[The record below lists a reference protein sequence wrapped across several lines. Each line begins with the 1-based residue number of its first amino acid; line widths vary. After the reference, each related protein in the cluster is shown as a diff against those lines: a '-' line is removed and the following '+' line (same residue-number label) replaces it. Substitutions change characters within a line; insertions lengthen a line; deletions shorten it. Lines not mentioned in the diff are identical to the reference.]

1 MGILSSV
8 MDIRT
13 VADDAADLIASFP
26 RETLVRV
33 ISHYDADGISAA
45 AIICHAL
52 QRAGYGFHATLSK
65 TGPSIFE
72 KLQYEDNSLIIFSDM
87 GSGQLEEIEDLK
99 CKVVICDH
107 HVPLS
112 TAIQNGIHLNSHL
125 VGFDGGR
132 DACGAAMAFALAI
145 SMDTG
150 NADLAWLAIAG
161 AIGDRQG
168 ENGFHGY
175 NQKILQNAI
184 TKGYIEQRQTLN
196 LPPGPIQESLESCVH
211 PFFISFSGKKDSSL
225 SLLQSLEIDPHTPV
239 HHLDDSVKN
248 RLLDALQDQL
258 ATQGV
263 KASQD
268 LMEQV
273 PFSQKMGNLSSFAS
287 LLNACGRLKQ
297 AGLGLSICLGD
308 DNLIK
313 EGQSIQTAYRR
324 DILTGMQQI
333 EKQGVI
339 QLGSLQYFTLEQDTL
354 GGTIAGLSL
363 KYLPSV
369 DQSKPIFSLS
379 TKEKKIHISGR
390 TTQPLVQKGMD
401 LASALRTAAQ
411 TVGGQGGGHP
421 IAAGASIPVGTEKE
435 FLKTLDT
442 TIRQT
447 FKPKTN

>member
-1 MGILSSV
+1 
-8 MDIRT
+8 MDIRA
-13 VADDAADLIASFP
+13 VADDAAELIASFP
-26 RETLVRV
+26 QETLVRV

-72 KLQYEDNSLIIFSDM
+72 TLQYEDNTLIIFSDM
-87 GSGQLEEIEDLK
+87 GSGQLQEIENLK

-112 TAIQNGIHLNSHL
+112 TTIKNGIHLNSHL

-132 DACGAAMAFALAI
+132 DACGASMAFALAE
-145 SMDTG
+145 SMDAG
-150 NADLAWLAIAG
+150 NADLAWLAITG

-168 ENGFHGY
+168 ENGFQGY
-175 NQKILQNAI
+175 NQKILQDAL
-184 TKGYIEQRQTLN
+184 TKGYIEQRQALA
-196 LPPGPIQESLESCVH
+196 LPPGPIQESLESSTH
-211 PFFISFSGKKDSSL
+211 PFFVSFSGKKDSSL
-225 SLLQSLEIDPHTPV
+225 SLLQSLEIDPQTPV
-239 HHLDDSVKN
+239 HHLDDSQKN
-248 RLLDALQDQL
+248 RLLNVLQEQL
-258 ATQGV
+258 VTQGV
-263 KASQD
+263 IDSEG
-268 LMEQV
+268 LMVQV
-273 PFSQKMGNLSSFAS
+273 PFSHKKGNLSTFAS

-308 DNLIK
+308 DDLLK
-313 EGQSIQTAYRR
+313 EGQSIQATYRQ

-333 EKQGVI
+333 EKKGVT
-339 QLGSLQYFTLEQDTL
+339 QLDSLQYFTLEQETL

-363 KYLPSV
+363 KYLPQI
-369 DQSKPIFSLS
+369 DHSKPIFSLS

-390 TTQPLVQKGMD
+390 TTHPLVQKGMD

-411 TVGGQGGGHP
+411 AVGGQGGGHP

-435 FLKTLDT
+435 FLATLDV